1 MPRNNGKWAY
11 TYTYKAN
18 LTKDKLK
25 QQGFKR
31 YQRYKYF
38 GVYSKY
44 DKDGNFLYHECFSWF
59 DLGKIIKPEDT
70 CTYQINKKE
79 YKTNKAKKY
88 KPYKCKQHRGGI

>member
-11 TYTYKAN
+11 TYTHKAN

-59 DLGKIIKPEDT
+59 DLGKIIKPEDSL
-70 CTYQINKKE
+70 TYQDNTKQKQKKHKKH
-79 YKTNKAKKY
+79 KTKY
-88 KPYKCKQHRGGI
+88 E